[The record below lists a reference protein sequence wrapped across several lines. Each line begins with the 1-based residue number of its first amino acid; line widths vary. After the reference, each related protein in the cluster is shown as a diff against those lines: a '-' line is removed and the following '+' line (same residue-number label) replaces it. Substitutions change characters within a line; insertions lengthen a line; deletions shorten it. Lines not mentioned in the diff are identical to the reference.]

1 MVPSNQQGNDPMQD
15 KSTTIDGY
23 TIELC
28 WFDENS
34 NSCHVSRT
42 IGGTR
47 YCSSL
52 SAISDG
58 VDEFTEEAN
67 KPISDTTVHKIE
79 AWALANGY

>member
-1 MVPSNQQGNDPMQD
+1 MQD

-23 TIELC
+23 KVELC

-42 IGGTR
+42 INGTR

-52 SAISDG
+52 SAIYGG
-58 VDEFTEEAN
+58 VDDFAEEAN
-67 KPISDTTVHKIE
+67 KPIPDTTVHKIE